1 VHIFSASYWAFVLVP
16 TPAVF
21 AARLHGAKTI
31 IHYHSGEARDHLKRW
46 RSARSTLRAANSVVV
61 PSRYL
66 AEIFERFAIPTTTI
80 SNGIDSENF
89 HFRLRKPLR
98 PRLICTRAFERYY
111 RVDLVIR
118 AFEIVKKRF
127 PAASLTLVG
136 SGSLETSLRAL
147 VSQLGLTS
155 SITFAGAVGNQE
167 IHRFYDENDIFI
179 NASEVDNLP
188 VSILEAFASGTVVAS
203 TSPGGIPFLVEH
215 SRTGLLSPPGS
226 TQELAQNVIDIVDDP
241 EFAEAMAMAAYEEFK
256 RRTWPFLRKQWI
268 ENYLK
273 LAGDPRRI
281 QINNEDTRT
290 IGSQTHAG

>member
-1 VHIFSASYWAFVLVP
+1 
-16 TPAVF
+16 
-21 AARLHGAKTI
+21 
-31 IHYHSGEARDHLKRW
+31 
-46 RSARSTLRAANSVVV
+46 
-61 PSRYL
+61 
-66 AEIFERFAIPTTTI
+66 
-80 SNGIDSENF
+80 
-89 HFRLRKPLR
+89 
-98 PRLICTRAFERYY
+98 
-111 RVDLVIR
+111 LVIR

-226 TQELAQNVIDIVDDP
+226 TQELAQNVIDIVDDQ
-241 EFAEAMAMAAYEEFK
+241 ESAEAMAMAAYEEFK